1 MCNIS
6 FGFNVHLWQKAFYL
20 QKYIV
25 CCRLYFWLI
34 KCSFPFSVCNFPF
47 FFSLVELHPWLNS
60 VHARLCIAKE
70 MHVLVIFC
78 GSRVNSEASASHLAE
93 SQSLVKHPH
102 FMSVM
107 KMIWLT
113 CHLGV
118 IYKMCCVV
126 CLCCIYIFVHLSFFK
141 NIFVLLSK
149 DMRLSFINF

>member
-1 MCNIS
+1 MFICDRKHFIYKNTLFAVGYI
-6 FGFNVHLWQKAFYL
+6 FDWLNAVFHLVFAIFL
-20 QKYIV
+20 
-25 CCRLYFWLI
+25 
-34 KCSFPFSVCNFPF
+34 

-78 GSRVNSEASASHLAE
+78 GSRVNSEAGASHLAE